1 MADQKACT
9 CGGGATK
16 AIFACS
22 GCADVGGLADQVAR
36 KLTRDGVGRMFCLA
50 GISGKVSGIVKSA
63 EAATKVLV
71 IDGCPLDC
79 AKKTMELAGFSG
91 FMHLNIAE
99 IGFQKGESPANDD
112 NIVAV
117 AQVAAARM
125 GV

>member
-1 MADQKACT
+1 MAEPKACS
-9 CGGGATK
+9 CGGGTK

-91 FMHLNIAE
+91 FMHLNISDV
-99 IGFQKGESPANDD
+99 GFQKGESPANDD
-112 NIVAV
+112 NIAAV

-125 GV
+125 GA